1 MHVFALN
8 AVLTIALLLEVVPSA
23 LAALTRFKPGV
34 ERLDGLTRL
43 GLLEGRRGWVMP
55 AVGVLHT
62 LTTVALIAGL
72 WSPAYGVA
80 GAGAE
85 TVFFGWVLLR
95 QLRHGDRG
103 KELFAYALFT
113 SWSAAVLLVALL
125 RL

>member
-1 MHVFALN
+1 MFALS
-8 AVLTIALLLEVVPSA
+8 AVLTVLLLLEVVPSA
-23 LAALTRFKPGV
+23 LAALTRFGPGV

-43 GLLEGRRGWVMP
+43 GLREGRRGWVMP

-62 LTTVALIAGL
+62 LTTAALITGIR
-72 WSPAYGVA
+72 SPVYGVA

-85 TVFFGWVLLR
+85 AVFFGWVLLR

-103 KELFAYALFT
+103 QALFAYALFM
-113 SWSAAVLLVALL
+113 SWSVAVLLVAAF